1 MTEYLLLE
9 ATYLVRIILAGVC
22 GVFVGYERKSHGKDA
37 GIRTHM
43 VVALASALMMI
54 VSKYGFSDTV
64 EADPSRVASTIVTG
78 VGFLGAGMIYVQNRN
93 ILGLT
98 TAAGVWATA
107 GIGMAIGAGMYVI
120 GILSSVIIVLA
131 QIVLHK
137 NLPIMHV
144 PSEENLKFIIENRLE
159 TVEEIKEILSEY
171 DVKIEKIK
179 CKKISDDMLELEM
192 CVLIS
197 GNFQPQILLD
207 LICKK
212 QFIQMASI

>member
-22 GVFVGYERKSHGKDA
+22 GAFVGYERKNRGKGA

-54 VSKYGFSDTV
+54 VSKYGFTDTAN
-64 EADPSRVASTIVTG
+64 ADPSRVASTIVTG

-137 NLPIMHV
+137 NLPIMHMPV
-144 PSEENLKFIIENRLE
+144 EENLKFIIENRLE
-159 TVEEIKEILSEY
+159 TVEEIKGILSEY

-179 CKKISDDMLELEM
+179 CKKISNDMLELEM
-192 CVLIS
+192 YVFIS

>member
-9 ATYLVRIILAGVC
+9 ATYFVRIILAGVC

-171 DVKIEKIK
+171 DVKIEKTK

-192 CVLIS
+192 CVFIS